1 MVLFFPL
8 NVMVYIV
15 LGDRKRARVRD
26 NVTYKHN
33 ILVPNVKDDEFFMFA
48 KFRFSSIICAE
59 VIANK
64 SFSTGKPVR
73 LRP

>member
-1 MVLFFPL
+1 
-8 NVMVYIV
+8 MVYIV
-15 LGDRKRARVRD
+15 LGDRERARVRD

-33 ILVPNVKDDEFFMFA
+33 ISSSKCPNVKDDEFFMFA

-73 LRP
+73 LKP